1 MKGRILQ
8 MQTQVL
14 EAARAFGIMG
24 EPVSHTLIK
33 TGNINQTNL
42 VKFSDGKEYIIQRVN
57 TYVFRDPDG
66 MMRNIAGVTRHLRQ
80 KCEERGLDCRR
91 QVLNFYSAANGKL
104 CHVLADGSV
113 WRMYDYIG
121 NAVTYDS
128 VPNTGLLTSAGE
140 AFGNFAGMLA
150 DYDMDS
156 LVETIPDFHDT
167 EKRFEAFEAALDADS
182 AGRAKDIKPEIDYIK
197 SQKQFCSKL
206 VTMRKNGILPV
217 RVTHNDTKYNNVLI
231 DISTQKPAAIIDLDT
246 VMPGLAAY
254 DFGDA
259 IRFAANTSLEDEPDV
274 SKTSLSLEYYE
285 AFTKGYVG
293 VLRDSFSETELMSLP
308 AGALMMTVEL
318 VIRFC
323 TDYLMGDPYFKL
335 NYPEHNLVRTRC
347 QIALAIDMEKKF
359 SEMEKIIRKYM

>member
-1 MKGRILQ
+1 
-8 MQTQVL
+8 MQVQIL
-14 EAARAFGIMG
+14 EAARAFGVTG

-42 VKFSDGKEYIIQRVN
+42 VGFSDGKEYIIQRVN

-66 MMRNIAGVTRHLRQ
+66 MMRNIAGVTAHLRR
-80 KCEERGLDCRR
+80 KCEERGQDCRR
-91 QVLNFYSAANGKL
+91 QVLRFYSTADGKL
-104 CHVLADGSV
+104 CHRLADGSV

-121 NAVTYDS
+121 GAITYDS
-128 VPNTGLLTSAGE
+128 VPNIGLLTSAGE

-156 LVETIPDFHDT
+156 LIETIPDFHDT
-167 EKRFEAFEAALDADS
+167 QKRYEAFEAALRADS
-182 AGRAKDIKPEIDYIK
+182 AGRAKDIKPEINYIQ
-197 SQKQFCSKL
+197 SQKQFCSTL
-206 VTMRKNGILPV
+206 VNLRKNGILPV

-231 DISTQKPAAIIDLDT
+231 DVSTKKPAAIIDLDT

-259 IRFAANTSLEDEPDV
+259 IRFAANTSLEDEPDL
-274 SKTSLSLEYYE
+274 SKTSLSLSYYE
-285 AFTKGYVG
+285 AFVKGYVG
-293 VLRDSFSETELMSLP
+293 VLRDSFNEAELMSLP

-335 NYPEHNLVRTRC
+335 NYPGHNLVRTRC
-347 QIALAIDMEKKF
+347 QIALAQDMERKYAQ
-359 SEMEKIIRKYM
+359 MESIIRKYM

>member
-1 MKGRILQ
+1 MDA
-8 MQTQVL
+8 QVL
-14 EAARAFGIMG
+14 EAARAFGIAG
-24 EPVSHTLIK
+24 NPVGHTVIK

-42 VKFSDGKEYIIQRVN
+42 AKFSDGKEYIIQRVN

-66 MMRNIAGVTRHLRQ
+66 MMRNIAGVTAHLRK
-80 KCEERGLDCRR
+80 KCSEKGLDCRR
-91 QVLNFYSAANGKL
+91 LVLNFYADADGKL
-104 CHVLADGSV
+104 CHTLSDGSV

-128 VPNTGLLTSAGE
+128 VPNTELLTSAGE

-167 EKRFEAFEAALDADS
+167 QKRYEAFETALAADA
-182 AGRAKDIKPEIDYIK
+182 AGRAKGIKPEIDYIL
-197 SQKQFCSKL
+197 SQKEFCSKL
-206 VTMRKNGILPV
+206 VTMRENGILPV

-231 DISTQKPAAIIDLDT
+231 DLSTQKPAAIIDLDT
-246 VMPGLAAY
+246 VMPGLSAY

-259 IRFAANTSLEDEPDV
+259 VRFAANTSLEDEPDV

-285 AFTKGYVG
+285 AFAKGYVG
-293 VLRDSFSETELMSLP
+293 VLRDSFNETELMSLP

-318 VIRFC
+318 AIRFC

-347 QIALAIDMEKKF
+347 QIALARDMEDKY
-359 SEMEKIIRKYM
+359 SHMENIIRKYM

>member
-1 MKGRILQ
+1 MEKQI
-8 MQTQVL
+8 L
-14 EAARAFGIMG
+14 EAARAFGITG
-24 EPVSHTLIK
+24 EPVSHALIK

-66 MMRNIAGVTRHLRQ
+66 MMGNIAGVTAHLRK
-80 KCEERGLDCRR
+80 KCEEKGLDCRR
-91 QVLNFYSAANGKL
+91 QVLNFYSDANEKL
-104 CHVLADGSV
+104 CHTLSDGSV

-128 VPNTGLLTSAGE
+128 VPNTGLLTSAGA

-150 DYDMDS
+150 DYDMNL
-156 LVETIPDFHDT
+156 LVETIPNFHDT
-167 EKRFEAFEAALDADS
+167 QKRYEAFEAALDADR
-182 AGRAKDIKPEIDYIK
+182 AGRAKDIKLEIDYIK
-197 SQKQFCSKL
+197 SQRQFCRKL
-206 VTMRKNGILPV
+206 TDMRKNGELPV

-231 DISTQKPAAIIDLDT
+231 DILTQKPAAIIDLDT
-246 VMPGLAAY
+246 VMPGLSAY

-259 IRFAANTSLEDEPDV
+259 IRFAANTSLEDEPDL

-285 AFTKGYVG
+285 AFAKGYVG
-293 VLRDSFSETELMSLP
+293 VLRDSFDETELMSLP

-318 VIRFC
+318 AIRFC

-347 QIALAIDMEKKF
+347 QIALAQDMEKKY
-359 SEMEKIIRKYM
+359 SAMENIIRKYM